1 MAHGPADRFFAVLK
15 NAFAGRSDD
24 RHTVQEAADKIVKVI
39 GTEKPDPAL
48 AAKYDKK
55 YAKFKEIYPTVK
67 GLYDTLKA

>member
-1 MAHGPADRFFAVLK
+1 MHPFR
-15 NAFAGRSDD
+15 
-24 RHTVQEAADKIVKVI
+24 EAADKIVKVI

-67 GLYDTLKA
+67 GLYDTLKSLIL